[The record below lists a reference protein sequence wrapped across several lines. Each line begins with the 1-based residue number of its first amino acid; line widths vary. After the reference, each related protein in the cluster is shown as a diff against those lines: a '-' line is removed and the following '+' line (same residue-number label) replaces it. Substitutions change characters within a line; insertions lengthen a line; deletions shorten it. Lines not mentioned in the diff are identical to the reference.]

1 MCLKCESGSSRFLPG
16 EGPSRGLLR
25 DCTTSPIN
33 RSNYYIYSCLYPHLA
48 RVLVGEAGWP
58 DVAGVGDPPG
68 QLHYRDVI
76 VQRVGVPARVLDR
89 PADSG

>member
-1 MCLKCESGSSRFLPG
+1 MKAVVAAFNQEKALVEAFSLIVQ
-16 EGPSRGLLR
+16 LLR
-25 DCTTSPIN
+25 LIDL
-33 RSNYYIYSCLYPHLA
+33 RYYYIYSCLYPHLA

-58 DVAGVGDPPG
+58 DVAGEGDPPG
-68 QLHYRDVI
+68 QLHYRDVV